1 LLMST
6 RTLIVLLG
14 LLLTAAAQAQ
24 NVYRWTDERGEVH
37 YGHAVP
43 PEYADRGYDRLSDDG
58 MVLER
63 VERALTPQERATRA
77 ARRTLEAEAEAL
89 MRNQESRDRLLM
101 AAYRSEDDINST
113 MQYTLANLD
122 SQRRTIRANL
132 DRSSQRFESQVSRAA
147 DYTRRGEEVP
157 AQISQS
163 ITDVR
168 DEMQRLR
175 KALEE
180 LDQRELEIRQRF
192 ASELER
198 FRELMGRS

>member
-1 LLMST
+1 MST

>member
-1 LLMST
+1 MSM

-14 LLLTAAAQAQ
+14 LLLTTASQAQ

-43 PEYADRGYDRLSDDG
+43 PEYADRGYDRLSGDG

-63 VERALTPQERATRA
+63 IERALTPQERATRA
-77 ARRTLEAEAEAL
+77 ARMTLEAEAEAL
-89 MRNQESRDRLLM
+89 MRNQESRDRLLL

-113 MQYTLANLD
+113 MQYSLANLD
-122 SQRRTIRANL
+122 SQRRSIKANL
-132 DRSSQRFESQVSRAA
+132 ERSTQRFESQVSRAA
-147 DYTRRGEEVP
+147 DFTRRGEEVP

-163 ITDVR
+163 ITEVR

-175 KALEE
+175 KALED
-180 LDQRELEIRQRF
+180 LDQRELEVRQRF

-198 FRELMGRS
+198 FRELMDRS

>member
-1 LLMST
+1 MSM

-14 LLLTAAAQAQ
+14 LLLTAVAQAQ
-24 NVYRWTDERGEVH
+24 NVYRWTDEHGEVH

-43 PEYADRGYDRLSDDG
+43 PEYADRGYDRLSRDG

-77 ARRTLEAEAEAL
+77 ARRALEAEAEAL

-101 AAYRSEDDINST
+101 AAYRSEEDITST
-113 MQYTLANLD
+113 MHYSLASLD
-122 SQRRTIRANL
+122 GQRRSIRANL

-147 DYTRRGEEVP
+147 DFTRRGEEVP

-168 DEMQRLR
+168 NEMQRLR